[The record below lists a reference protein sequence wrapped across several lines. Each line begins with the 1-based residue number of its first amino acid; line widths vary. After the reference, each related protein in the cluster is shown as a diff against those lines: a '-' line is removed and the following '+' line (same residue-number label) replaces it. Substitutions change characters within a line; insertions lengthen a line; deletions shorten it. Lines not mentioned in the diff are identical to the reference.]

1 MSCQIET
8 NLQHNGLQ
16 VVRLENELVSV
27 DVLPQLGAKIYS
39 FVHKPSGVSL
49 LWHNPRL
56 APEPLHYGAR
66 FDDTWTGGWDE
77 LVPNDNPCP
86 FPNGDVL
93 PDHGE
98 VWSQATEWQIVNQSD
113 DAVAVRFVNYGRV
126 LPTRF
131 EKELSLASGESVLRV
146 RYAYENQGPKPVH
159 FVWNVHPALAISSS
173 TRLDVPAHQALVA
186 EWMNDQ
192 FEPNLQYEW
201 PYALDRTGQKID
213 MRVVPAPSAAVADAH
228 YFLNVREGWYAAT
241 DIEKRVGFGLVF
253 PTSVF
258 PHVWL
263 FRTAGGW
270 RGLNTLILEASN
282 GCSSNLR
289 KGIETGQCGVLAPG
303 EAVRA
308 EVLGVAYAGCTG
320 VERIDR
326 DGRVVAREGQC

>member
-1 MSCQIET
+1 MPCQIET
-8 NLQHNGLQ
+8 NLEHNGLHIA
-16 VVRLENELVSV
+16 RFENELVSV

-39 FVHKPSGVSL
+39 FVHKASGVNL

-56 APEPLHYGAR
+56 APAPVHYGAK
-66 FDDTWTGGWDE
+66 FDDNWSGGWDE

-98 VWSQATEWQIVNQSD
+98 VWSQATAWQIVKQSE
-113 DAVAVRFVNYGRV
+113 DAVAVRFVSYGRV

-131 EKELSLASGESVLRV
+131 EKELSLRSGESMLRV
-146 RYAYENQGPKPVH
+146 RYTYENQGPKPVH
-159 FVWNVHPALAISSS
+159 FVWNVHPALAISAA
-173 TRLDVPAHQALVA
+173 TRLDVPAHDALVA

-192 FEPNLQYEW
+192 FEPLRRYQW
-201 PYALDRTGQKID
+201 PYAIDRAGEQID
-213 MRVVPAPSAAVADAH
+213 MRVVPPASAAVADAH
-228 YFLNVREGWYAAT
+228 YFLNVREGWYAVT
-241 DIEKRVGFGLVF
+241 DTEKRVGFGLVF

-282 GCSSNLR
+282 GCSSNLW
-289 KGIETGQCGVLAPG
+289 KGVETGQCGVLAPG
-303 EAVRA
+303 ESVHADVFA
-308 EVLGVAYAGCTG
+308 VAYAGCTG
-320 VERIDR
+320 VERIHP
-326 DGRVVAREGQC
+326 DGRIVPRQNQS